1 MKTAQLSLNNG
12 QRLLPAQDRLLRSRA
27 RIRAI
32 LGGWR
37 SGKTRGAAL
46 AFLANCIAN
55 PWRPEYGTDRPWS
68 MVVGYT
74 HKVLVDSAYRELKA
88 IVPVEIIAREQ
99 KSPSLEL
106 ELVNGHLIKFRTVKG
121 AIEGASCCGVWIDEA
136 HKIPTEKV
144 YVNLLARASDPLA
157 RSSLFLLSGLPE
169 EGWLREKLDRPEHRS
184 DPDRLLILCSALENH
199 YLPAHVLANLRSS
212 TSEKGALK
220 YIGGQWQAPERVIYD
235 GFSRLPYPGEGHL
248 WDWPGDRSQPV
259 HVGMDVGDKGAIL
272 LVQEVVRKVRRPK
285 DGGGFETVEAK
296 GLHVVH
302 EILPEKK
309 STLEACRMI
318 KASGWM
324 VHPAVSR
331 ICHDPTL
338 SADEI
343 ASIRQIYPDVGLVS
357 QRRGTPQERVEYG
370 IRCVQ
375 AALRDADKNVRLT
388 FWSGLP
394 REERSILSVIGRYHR
409 GTHGRPVRDDIV
421 DHAVDALRY
430 PVVHFLP
437 VRATLT

>member
-1 MKTAQLSLNNG
+1 MARTVTLALNNG
-12 QRLLPAQDRLLRSRA
+12 QPLLVAQDRLVRSKA

-46 AFLANCIAN
+46 AFLANCLAN
-55 PWRPEYGTDRPWS
+55 PWRPEYGSDRPWS

-74 HKVLVDSAYRELKA
+74 AKVLADSAARELKA
-88 IVPVEIIAREQ
+88 IMPAEIVMKERKGADWQI
-99 KSPSLEL
+99 EL
-106 ELVNGHLIKFRTVKG
+106 INGHVIKFRTVKG

-184 DPDRLLILCSALENH
+184 DPDRLLILCSAEDNH
-199 YLPAHVLANLRSS
+199 YLQSHVLSSLRSS
-212 TSEKGALK
+212 TSEKGARK
-220 YIGGQWQAPERVIYD
+220 YIGGQWQAPEGVIYD
-235 GFSRLPYPGEGHL
+235 GFSQLAYPGDGHL
-248 WDWPGDRSQPV
+248 WSWPGDRSRPV

-272 LVQEVVRKVRRPK
+272 LVQEVKRTLRRPRQ
-285 DGGGFETVEAK
+285 GGGFEAFEAT

-318 KASGWM
+318 RDSGWRLD
-324 VHPAVSR
+324 PNTSK
-331 ICHDPTL
+331 ICIDPTV

-343 ASIRQIYPDVGLVS
+343 ASIRAVYPDVGIVR
-357 QRRGTPQERVEYG
+357 QRRGSPQEQVEYG

-375 AALRDADKNVRLT
+375 TALRDADKNVRLT
-388 FWSGLP
+388 FFAGLP
-394 REERSILSVIGRYHR
+394 RAERSLLSVIGRYHR

-421 DHAVDALRY
+421 DHAVDAMRY

-437 VRATLT
+437 VRDAL